1 MWFPLE
7 QKLTQKK
14 HYETGVGKIRE
25 NINNLKNNVPIRNHL
40 LFTSGAGGGGYYN
53 VTEPLRWG
61 GGERESGK
69 FYWTQQKLPPP
80 LPFLGDKEWTFY

>member
-61 GGERESGK
+61 GVMIIRQILLETTK
-69 FYWTQQKLPPP
+69 TPPPPP
-80 LPFLGDKEWTFY
+80 LPRW

>member
-40 LFTSGAGGGGYYN
+40 LFTSGARGGVITMLQSPWGGGG
-53 VTEPLRWG
+53 
-61 GGERESGK
+61 GK
-69 FYWTQQKLPPP
+69 RIRQILLDTTKTAPP

>member
-40 LFTSGAGGGGYYN
+40 LFTSGARGGGGYYN

-61 GGERESGK
+61 VGK
-69 FYWTQQKLPPP
+69 RIRQILLDTTKTAPPPP
-80 LPFLGDKEWTFY
+80 LPRW

>member
-61 GGERESGK
+61 GGKRIRQFFLDTTK
-69 FYWTQQKLPPP
+69 TAPPP
-80 LPFLGDKEWTFY
+80 SPS

>member
-61 GGERESGK
+61 RGGKRIRQILLDTTK
-69 FYWTQQKLPPP
+69 TAPPPP
-80 LPFLGDKEWTFY
+80 LPRW

>member
-61 GGERESGK
+61 GGKRIRQILLDTTK
-69 FYWTQQKLPPP
+69 TAPPPP
-80 LPFLGDKEWTFY
+80 LPRW

>member
-40 LFTSGAGGGGYYN
+40 LFTSGAGGGGGLLQCYRALE
-53 VTEPLRWG
+53 VG
-61 GGERESGK
+61 GGGK
-69 FYWTQQKLPPP
+69 ENQPNFIGHNKNCPPP
-80 LPFLGDKEWTFY
+80 SPS

>member
-40 LFTSGAGGGGYYN
+40 LFTSGAGGGGLLQCYRALE
-53 VTEPLRWG
+53 VG
-61 GGERESGK
+61 GGKENQANFIGHNK
-69 FYWTQQKLPPP
+69 NCPPP

>member
-40 LFTSGAGGGGYYN
+40 LFTSGAGGGLLQCYRALE
-53 VTEPLRWG
+53 VG
-61 GGERESGK
+61 GGGTRIRQILLDTPK
-69 FYWTQQKLPPP
+69 TAPPP
-80 LPFLGDKEWTFY
+80 SPS

>member
-40 LFTSGAGGGGYYN
+40 LFTSGARGGVITMLQSPWG
-53 VTEPLRWG
+53 G

-80 LPFLGDKEWTFY
+80 SPS

>member
-40 LFTSGAGGGGYYN
+40 LFTSGAGGGLLQCYRALE
-53 VTEPLRWG
+53 VG

-80 LPFLGDKEWTFY
+80 PPLPRW